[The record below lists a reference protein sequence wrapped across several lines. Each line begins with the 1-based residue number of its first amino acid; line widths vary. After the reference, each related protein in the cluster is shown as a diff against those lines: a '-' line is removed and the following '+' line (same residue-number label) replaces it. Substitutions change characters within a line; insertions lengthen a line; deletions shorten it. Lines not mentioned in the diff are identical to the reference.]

1 MIGKNCSILEI
12 LYGDYKDVPLDSK
25 RKKRNAEKSPSSES
39 DINVKPYEDILR
51 EKALRKLL
59 ERRKQKF
66 NADFED
72 IVSEKKQSK
81 SKKSISEKTKE
92 NRDIKAKTKTKE
104 KRVETGINESMSDDI
119 ECFREEDAV
128 EVEVDTS
135 PIRDIVKSKKQ
146 QKQTVEKVKNDDVIK
161 KNTHVNQESVETEQN
176 FEKGHEV
183 IPIEELISVDDDDE
197 LAQELKQSAEIVSSN
212 DAQKRKGYKKV
223 ISSVVV
229 PKSTTEKQNSSKKVT
244 AFKKDDISKKDK
256 DKNYQKIV
264 TIKNET
270 IKEKSPEVAVSPMKN
285 LGNKLSE
292 VKVKSFEE
300 IMEEKRR
307 RKATSNT
314 GNNTTGDRKI
324 ASKMPADKLKEATA
338 KSKLDLLK
346 KNKPQEN
353 VVTSPT
359 VNVIVPPTTLNGT
372 AKAAPQINRNRLR
385 RLGSNGEND
394 DEKQKRKSLQLYKP
408 PSKPGKPTFN
418 VSCKIRSS

>member
-1 MIGKNCSILEI
+1 MIDKNCLILEI

-25 RKKRNAEKSPSSES
+25 RKKRNPEKSPSSES

-81 SKKSISEKTKE
+81 SKKGISEKTKE
-92 NRDIKAKTKTKE
+92 NRDIKPKTKAKE
-104 KRVETGINESMSDDI
+104 KVMETVINESISDDI

-135 PIRDIVKSKKQ
+135 PIRDIMKSKKQ
-146 QKQTVEKVKNDDVIK
+146 QNKQTVEKVKNDEVIK
-161 KNTHVNQESVETEQN
+161 KNSRVNQESVETEQN

-197 LAQELKQSAEIVSSN
+197 LAQELKQSSEIVSNS
-212 DAQKRKGYKKV
+212 DAKKRKGYKKV

-229 PKSTTEKQNSSKKVT
+229 PKSKTEKQNASKKVT
-244 AFKKDDISKKDK
+244 TFKKDDISKKDK
-256 DKNYQKIV
+256 KDKNYQKIV
-264 TIKNET
+264 TVKNET
-270 IKEKSPEVAVSPMKN
+270 IKEKSPEVAVSPVKN

-314 GNNTTGDRKI
+314 GNNTTEDGKDTLK
-324 ASKMPADKLKEATA
+324 KPADKLKEATA
-338 KSKLDLLK
+338 KSKSDLLK
-346 KNKPQEN
+346 KNKPPEN
-353 VVTSPT
+353 LVTSST

-372 AKAAPQINRNRLR
+372 AKAPPQINRNRLR

-394 DEKQKRKSLQLYKP
+394 EEKQKRKSLQLYKP
-408 PSKPGKPTFN
+408 PSKPGIT
-418 VSCKIRSS
+418 

>member
-1 MIGKNCSILEI
+1 M
-12 LYGDYKDVPLDSK
+12 
-25 RKKRNAEKSPSSES
+25 KS
-39 DINVKPYEDILR
+39 YEDILR

-72 IVSEKKQSK
+72 IVSEKKQGK
-81 SKKSISEKTKE
+81 SKKGISEKTKE
-92 NRDIKAKTKTKE
+92 NRDIKPKAKAKE
-104 KRVETGINESMSDDI
+104 KIMEAGINESISDGI

-146 QKQTVEKVKNDDVIK
+146 QNKQTVEKVKNDDVIK
-161 KNTHVNQESVETEQN
+161 KNNCVNQESVETEQN

-197 LAQELKQSAEIVSSN
+197 LAQELKQSSEIVSGN
-212 DAQKRKGYKKV
+212 DAKKRKAYKKV

-229 PKSTTEKQNSSKKVT
+229 PKSTTEKQNASKKVST
-244 AFKKDDISKKDK
+244 FKKDDISKKDKK

-270 IKEKSPEVAVSPMKN
+270 IKEKSPEVAVSPVKN

-307 RKATSNT
+307 RKATNNT
-314 GNNTTGDRKI
+314 DNNTTGDGKN
-324 ASKMPADKLKEATA
+324 ASKKPRDKLKEATA

-346 KNKPQEN
+346 KNKPPEN
-353 VVTSPT
+353 VVTSST
-359 VNVIVPPTTLNGT
+359 VNVVVPPTTLNGT
-372 AKAAPQINRNRLR
+372 AKAPPQINRNRLR

-394 DEKQKRKSLQLYKP
+394 EEKQKRKSLQLYKP
-408 PSKPGKPTFN
+408 PSKPGIT
-418 VSCKIRSS
+418 